1 MMMKGMHVACD
12 GIKQRNKS
20 VENAKE
26 MSEKVRKMNSP
37 PPKESDGRARRRRRA
52 ADDDSG
58 EEDGAEVEAKTA
70 DEVRLSE
77 LISIDLGEVLYTNQK
92 SMFPLA
98 FACQPENYTSMCTP
112 KTVTLACVTRMT
124 YLAGLEGSQ
133 RYNVFVSFFMKIRKL
148 TYILDEF
155 KQRVATNITPELHSY
170 IFPERDVDRQ

>member
-37 PPKESDGRARRRRRA
+37 PPKESDGSARRRRRA
-52 ADDDSG
+52 AQPDDDSG

-77 LISIDLGEVLYTNQK
+77 LISIDLGEVL
-92 SMFPLA
+92 
-98 FACQPENYTSMCTP
+98 
-112 KTVTLACVTRMT
+112 
-124 YLAGLEGSQ
+124 
-133 RYNVFVSFFMKIRKL
+133 
-148 TYILDEF
+148 
-155 KQRVATNITPELHSY
+155 
-170 IFPERDVDRQ
+170 